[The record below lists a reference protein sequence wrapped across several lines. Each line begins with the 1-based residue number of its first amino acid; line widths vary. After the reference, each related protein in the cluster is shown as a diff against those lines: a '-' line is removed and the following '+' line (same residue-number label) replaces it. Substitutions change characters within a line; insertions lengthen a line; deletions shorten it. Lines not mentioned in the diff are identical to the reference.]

1 MTPEFQ
7 LCQPMTNSNLNM
19 VDHEENKLPFSV
31 SGIQHRKLGKQV
43 RLQLAENFVLKL
55 TQAEASSLSFALIAV
70 RDGVSPEH
78 EIYMSPI
85 ASDFAFVGEVK
96 ESGMSIATGNEELA
110 LSWVNVSKLAEALAD
125 AID

>member
-1 MTPEFQ
+1 MPEQ
-7 LCQPMTNSNLNM
+7 LFCVSN
-19 VDHEENKLPFSV
+19 VK
-31 SGIQHRKLGKQV
+31 HRVLGMQIK
-43 RLQLAENFVLKL
+43 LQLTENYILKL

-85 ASDFAFVGEVK
+85 ASDFAFVGTVK
-96 ESGMSIATGNEELA
+96 DSGMSIAVDIDVVELD
-110 LSWVNVSKLAEALAD
+110 WDNVGKLAQALAA

>member
-1 MTPEFQ
+1 MPEQ
-7 LCQPMTNSNLNM
+7 LFC
-19 VDHEENKLPFSV
+19 V
-31 SGIQHRKLGKQV
+31 STFQHRVLGKQIK
-43 RLQLAENFVLKL
+43 LQLAQDYVLKL

-85 ASDFAFVGEVK
+85 ASDFAFVGEVIN
-96 ESGMSIATGNEELA
+96 SGMSIAVGGDVVELD
-110 LSWVNVSKLAEALAD
+110 WDNVGKLAQALAA